1 MNVAISPLRATCLST
16 SLQTTLLLNHLNWIH
31 IIILLFSLAGGLI
44 SFNIRYGELEK
55 FQPKMEELEKA
66 GNWENVVKETLP
78 QFETD
83 DMPKTSSF
91 FAYKVLKY

>member
-1 MNVAISPLRATCLST
+1 M
-16 SLQTTLLLNHLNWIH
+16 
-31 IIILLFSLAGGLI
+31 
-44 SFNIRYGELEK
+44 

-78 QFETD
+78 HFEAD

-91 FAYKVLKY
+91 FVYKVLKY